1 MTNGASKEV
10 NSLRFF
16 IGSLLSLLLS
26 GCFIA
31 NDIATAI
38 VNDSGPVSFNTVCII
53 SNCTNSNADVVS
65 DIRTSYVVTQKNG
78 KVTITASI
86 GQTANLLTAVAITG
100 GDSLTATVDGQAAT
114 FQSTPDTGTPYTAIV
129 PDASLQPVV
138 VVNFQRGAS
147 VYPSTVTLPPSFV
160 MLSPMGTVNLGKSA
174 GKLQVQLSLSPMA
187 TIGAVVNMQCNR
199 ADSTSF
205 SAQDAVPVS
214 YVANTNNSFAIYT
227 SDLDVVLNGAS
238 QTPNNQ
244 GVSNISPVTTCG
256 LTIDWQTKVYGT
268 VSSGLYRSSYIVG
281 IQSVQNQVNYDSRL

>member
-1 MTNGASKEV
+1 MINGVADKV
-10 NSLRFF
+10 ITLRIFV
-16 IGSLLSLLLS
+16 GGLLSLLLS
-26 GCFIA
+26 GCFLA
-31 NDIATAI
+31 NDAANAI
-38 VNDSGPVSFNTVCII
+38 VNDPGPVNFNTVCII

-78 KVTITASI
+78 QVTITASI

-114 FQSTPDTGTPYTAIV
+114 FQSTPDTGTPYTAMV

-138 VVNFQRGAS
+138 AVNFLRGTS
-147 VYPSTVTLPPSFV
+147 MYPSTVTLPSPFA

-174 GKLQVQLSLSPMA
+174 GKLLVQLSLSPTA
-187 TIGAVVNMQCNR
+187 NVGAIVNMQCNR
-199 ADSTSF
+199 ADGTSF
-205 SAQDAVPVS
+205 SGQDAVPVS

-256 LTIDWQTKVYGT
+256 LNIDWQTKVYGT

-281 IQSVQNQVNYDSRL
+281 IQSVQNQVSYDSRL